1 MFDGGAGS
9 LIGAFFT
16 LGLLMAI
23 VAVITGR
30 RLPDEAAT
38 RPRAIY
44 LSVAMLPVLV
54 IGVVAAA
61 KFLETAVQLILG
73 PESGVE
79 SLMGRLGGL
88 GGLGGM
94 GGGGMPTG
102 GGAGGLGDLIS
113 GLGGN
118 LGFDPT
124 EAVIRTL
131 VATGITAVVAFAM
144 YRLHQGWRDRVFD
157 GPGFGDSPAA
167 RTFQAFAYTVVL
179 IFVVL
184 FVVSAVKAGYGVFRV
199 VAPGTSAIFSFSES
213 AEREQGIADIVSG
226 IALAAASW
234 WLLEMHWKLASRLRG
249 DAAPDAAPEVPE
261 PPAA

>member
-9 LIGAFFT
+9 LISGFVA

-30 RLPDEAAT
+30 RLPDEAST

-61 KFLETAVQLILG
+61 KFLEATVQLILG

-79 SLMGRLGGL
+79 DLMGGLGGL
-88 GGLGGM
+88 GGLGGGRM
-94 GGGGMPTG
+94 SDA
-102 GGAGGLGDLIS
+102 GAGGLGDLLT
-113 GLGGN
+113 GLGGD
-118 LGFDPT
+118 LGFDP
-124 EAVIRTL
+124 ADAAIRTM
-131 VATGITAVVAFAM
+131 VAAGTTAIVAFAM
-144 YRLHQGWRDRVFD
+144 YRLHQGWRDQVFD
-157 GPGFGDSPAA
+157 DAVFHGSPAT

-199 VAPGTSAIFSFSES
+199 AAPGTSAIFSFSES

-226 IALAAASW
+226 LALAAGSW
-234 WLLEMHWKLASRLRG
+234 WLFQTHWKLAAKLRG
-249 DAAPDAAPEVPE
+249 DSAPGVPE